1 VIAAIVLAA
10 GASRRLGQPKQLVA
24 LAGEALLRRAV
35 RMALEAGCGPVIPVL
50 PREHGRFLAVLE
62 GLAVDDMA
70 LVAKHSQ
77 ELALLS
83 HAANWQVM
91 QTEDYLQH
99 SLEFRRAANAV
110 TKAAREMK
118 LDGATLAY
126 VSMTMNCVKCHKYVR
141 GIRMADASK

>member
-1 VIAAIVLAA
+1 MKNL
-10 GASRRLGQPKQLVA
+10 LWLVA
-24 LAGEALLRRAV
+24 ACMVTMLCAAPDGHAADRDTLRIFMRAK
-35 RMALEAGCGPVIPVL
+35 LE
-50 PREHGRFLAVLE
+50 HSQKVLE
-62 GLAVDDMA
+62 GLAVDDMDM
-70 LVAKHSQ
+70 VAKHSQ

-110 TKAAREMK
+110 TKAAREK
-118 LDGATLAY
+118 NLDGATLAY

>member
-1 VIAAIVLAA
+1 MKKLLWLAVAGVYAIMCVAPNGHA
-10 GASRRLGQPKQLVA
+10 GDRDT
-24 LAGEALLRRAV
+24 LRVFMRAK
-35 RMALEAGCGPVIPVL
+35 LD
-50 PREHGRFLAVLE
+50 HSQKVLE
-62 GLAVDDMA
+62 GLATDDMA

-91 QTEDYLQH
+91 QTEDYLNH
-99 SLEFRRAANAV
+99 SLEFRRSANAV
-110 TKAAREMK
+110 TKAAREK
-118 LDGATLAY
+118 NLDGATLAY